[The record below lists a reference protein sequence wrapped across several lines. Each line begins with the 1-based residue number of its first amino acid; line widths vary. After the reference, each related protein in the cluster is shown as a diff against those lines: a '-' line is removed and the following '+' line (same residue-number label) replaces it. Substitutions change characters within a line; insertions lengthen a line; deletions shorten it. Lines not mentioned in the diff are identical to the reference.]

1 MIAGNVKYCQEKQTG
16 SRQQTR
22 LMGLLETRQ
31 ADREGFSEEMTTEQR
46 RRGEGC
52 SGKSQLCT
60 DLRGA
65 FQPAG
70 GVSARALR

>member
-22 LMGLLETRQ
+22 LVGLLENRQ
-31 ADREGFSEEMTTEQR
+31 AGREGFSEEMTTEQG

-52 SGKSQLCT
+52 SEKSQLC
-60 DLRGA
+60 
-65 FQPAG
+65 QPEG
-70 GVSARALR
+70 GVSAKALRWE

>member
-22 LMGLLETRQ
+22 LVGLLENRQ
-31 ADREGFSEEMTTEQR
+31 ADREGFSEEMTTEQG

-60 DLRGA
+60 DLRGVA
-65 FQPAG
+65 SQREEQVQRP
-70 GVSARALR
+70 